1 MSIFDS
7 FGFGD
12 GYTDYGGSIGPQ
24 SDGTYSVPDLSV
36 AAQPVDAGGGG
47 VGQYSSQV
55 LDIFKFGVGVWA
67 NQQSQQN
74 MLDYKRYEAAGGG
87 LYQQGN
93 TAGIKATGNGVQ
105 VGVSNGMVMIVAAA
119 LALLLLTRK
128 G

>member
-1 MSIFDS
+1 MSFFDNLE
-7 FGFGD
+7 FGFSGD
-12 GYTDYGGSIGPQ
+12 TGPQ
-24 SDGTYSVPDLSV
+24 SDGTYSIPGV
-36 AAQPVDAGGGG
+36 AVTAQPVDAGGGG

-67 NQQSQQN
+67 NNQSQQN

-105 VGVSNGMVMIVAAA
+105 VGVSNGMVMMVAAA
-119 LALLLLTRK
+119 LALLLLTKK
-128 G
+128 GG